1 MTVSLPSTQTN
12 ISSHLCVRILHA
24 CTQIHI
30 PAHVC
35 VHAAHTH
42 LCTHT
47 HTHTSIC
54 SDLRHCVCM
63 CVCVHTHTALCV
75 CMCIHRHL
83 AIYKHSLSSQQ
94 RLCAAVILPY
104 ESGIPSFPR
113 RVVWRPSCSSLGSLP
128 SCRAGTS
135 PSACPNGTVR
145 RPRWCSL
152 RWHFSLD
159 CRCSLLFVVARA
171 GCGGAFFGVNCK

>member
-1 MTVSLPSTQTN
+1 M
-12 ISSHLCVRILHA
+12 CVGILHA
-24 CTQIHI
+24 CTQIYI

-54 SDLRHCVCM
+54 NYLRHCVCM
-63 CVCVHTHTALCV
+63 CMCVHTHTALCV
-75 CMCIHRHL
+75 CVCVCIHRHL

-113 RVVWRPSCSSLGSLP
+113 CVVWKPSCSTLGSLP
-128 SCRAGTS
+128 SRRAGNA
-135 PSACPNGTVR
+135 PSACPNGEWH
-145 RPRWCSL
+145 RPSPAL
-152 RWHFSLD
+152 VQPQMALLSG
-159 CRCSLLFVVARA
+159 CRLLPFVCCCPGWVWW
-171 GCGGAFFGVNCK
+171 GFFWS